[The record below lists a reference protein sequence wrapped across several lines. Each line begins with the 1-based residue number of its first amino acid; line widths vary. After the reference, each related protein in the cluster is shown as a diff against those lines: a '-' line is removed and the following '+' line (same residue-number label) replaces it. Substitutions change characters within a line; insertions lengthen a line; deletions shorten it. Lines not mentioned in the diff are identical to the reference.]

1 MRRDIGSGANP
12 ANPAAEDADA
22 AQIRLGSD
30 LDQSLDR
37 GQAADSLP
45 LRIEEVDGGPGEEV
59 LVDTLSRIVKRM
71 WERRHA

>member
-1 MRRDIGSGANP
+1 
-12 ANPAAEDADA
+12 
-22 AQIRLGSD
+22 